1 MLDQAEQATIA
12 GSELMKRKEWW
23 RRYTGKPE
31 EGARVAGLGFDGTD
45 AQVVIKRGK
54 KLGWPSRR

>member
-1 MLDQAEQATIA
+1 MIA

-23 RRYTGKPE
+23 QRYTGKPE

-45 AQVVIKRGK
+45 AEVAIKRGK
-54 KLGWPSRR
+54 KLRWPSRQ